1 MLSIISKGG
10 FGVTKTV
17 ISTFNSRDSA
27 DRAVSDL
34 RSKGFD
40 REISI
45 VAKDDKK
52 NQARRGD
59 DNAMHMSSDT
69 VMEGTATGG
78 IIGGLAGLAAGAG
91 ALAIPGI
98 GPLLAAGPIAGLLFG
113 AASGGFAGGLVAW
126 GIPAERSH
134 YYEDRVKQGNALV
147 SVRTDDKKA
156 NDAASILRNYGSQ
169 DVEIH

>member
-1 MLSIISKGG
+1 MA
-10 FGVTKTV
+10 KTV

-27 DRAVSDL
+27 ERAVSDL

-45 VAKDDKK
+45 VAKDD
-52 NQARRGD
+52 QRAQGQRRD
-59 DNAMHMSSDT
+59 DNALNMGGDP
-69 VMEGTATGG
+69 VFDGTTTGG
-78 IIGGLAGLAAGAG
+78 VLGGLAGLAAGAG

-98 GPLLAAGPIAGLLFG
+98 GPIIAAGPIAGLLSG
-113 AASGGFAGGLVAW
+113 AATGGIAGGLLDW
-126 GIPAERSH
+126 GIPAERGR
-134 YYEDRVKQGNALV
+134 YYEERVKQGNILV

-156 NDAASILRNYGSQ
+156 SDAANVLRNYGSQ